1 MLTGKDLL
9 NNPFLN
15 KGTAFTTEERAEYKL
30 NGLLPTAIQSLDE
43 QVAATYAQLERYDTR
58 YEQNKFLMS
67 VYNTNRILY
76 YAIVGSHIKEL
87 LPVIYTPT
95 IADAVRGFS
104 DDFVRPNDAVFL
116 DVNHPETMADVLKE
130 ASKNLPQVDMLVVTD
145 GEGVLGIG
153 DLGHSRSYDFCW

>member
-9 NNPFLN
+9 NNPLLN
-15 KGTAFTTEERAEYKL
+15 KGTAFSAQERADYKL
-30 NGLLPTAIQSLDE
+30 NGLLPTAIQTLDE
-43 QVAATYAQLERYDTR
+43 QVAATYAQLETYTTC

-67 VYNTNRILY
+67 VYNTNRVLY

-116 DVNHPETMADVLKE
+116 DVNHPETIADVLKE
-130 ASKNLPQVDMLVVTD
+130 ASKDMPQVDMLVITD

-153 DLGHSRSYDFCW
+153 DWGIQG

>member
-43 QVAATYAQLERYDTR
+43 QVAATYAQLERYNTR

-76 YAIVGSHIKEL
+76 YAIVGSHIK
-87 LPVIYTPT
+87 
-95 IADAVRGFS
+95 
-104 DDFVRPNDAVFL
+104 
-116 DVNHPETMADVLKE
+116 
-130 ASKNLPQVDMLVVTD
+130 
-145 GEGVLGIG
+145 
-153 DLGHSRSYDFCW
+153 